1 MPYIKSSTD
10 LRNNYNDISAFC
22 HESREP
28 IFITKNGQG
37 DLAVM
42 SIEMFETMNGK
53 LELYRLLDEGRA
65 AVKEGRKR
73 PLDEVMRDVK
83 RGISN
88 AEE

>member
-10 LRNNYNDISAFC
+10 LRNNYNDISSFC

-42 SIEMFETMNGK
+42 SIEMFETLNGK

-73 PLDEVMRDVK
+73 PVADVMRDIK
-83 RGISN
+83 RGIAN
-88 AEE
+88 AGE